1 MNKITLYPDR
11 KMHDLGDLWGIFFE
25 DINHAADGGLYAE
38 LVRNRSFE
46 FDKIDNWQ
54 YNPLTAWEKIGEC
67 DAEVLNEYPLNRNN
81 THYLALRVGEE
92 TCGVKNLGF
101 NDGMNIVKGEEYRFS
116 FYARRNTGFDKE
128 VKIVLTDK
136 NTKAEIACNSLKIT
150 SCDWEK
156 YECKLNATE
165 SGTCELSVL
174 TSGKSMVYLDDVSLF
189 PPTFKNREN
198 GMRRDLAQL
207 LCDLKPKFMRFPG
220 GCLVHDGN
228 LDPHA
233 RNSLYRW
240 KNTLG
245 DVSERPAR
253 KSNWGYNQT
262 LGLGYYE
269 YFLFCED
276 IGAKP
281 LPVLPAAYN
290 PHHKDAV
297 PFDELKPWI
306 DDALDLIEFA
316 NGGEDTLWGKKRC
329 ELGHKEPFNLEYLA
343 IGNEE
348 VGDGFFD
355 RYPYF
360 HEAIKEK
367 YPKIK
372 LIGSSGPFPCGGEF
386 EKGWKCARDN
396 KSDLVDEHYYV
407 APEWMLA
414 NNHRYFEYDK
424 NGPKVFLGEYASWG
438 NTFYNAL
445 CESAYMTS
453 MEMSGNVALACY
465 APLLCNSDYV
475 NWRPDL
481 IWFDGKRAYGTPNY
495 YVQQLFMQNHGD
507 YAIEHCLENDKDR
520 EILSDSIAG
529 EIWIETIHTSAQF
542 TDVKLNG
549 RYVKE
554 KNFTTENTNS
564 SVVKLENGDKYGDFE
579 LECKAKEL
587 DGIRGFTIRFGVG
600 DNIYYRWEI
609 GGWQNQ
615 DSAVCSHTNNREAV
629 LDHELKSVE
638 QNRVYELK
646 LTVKENHICCYVDGE
661 LLHDVT
667 VNPTVIEPI
676 YISTCADKDGKI
688 ILKAVNVRNEPYETL
703 IDTEMKI
710 NYVKAHQITAL
721 LDDENSFEEPQ
732 KVSPRE
738 IEVEFSDTTIKHT
751 FPPCSITVFTIG

>member
-1 MNKITLYPDR
+1 MNKITLHPDR
-11 KMHDLGDLWGIFFE
+11 KMHALGDLWGIFFE
-25 DINHAADGGLYAE
+25 DINHAADGGLYGE
-38 LVRNRSFE
+38 MVQNRSFE

-54 YNPLTAWEKIGEC
+54 YNPLTAWEKVGDC

-81 THYLALRVGEE
+81 THYLALRVGDEK
-92 TCGVKNLGF
+92 CGIKNLGF
-101 NDGMNIVKGEEYRFS
+101 NDGMNIVKDEEYRFS
-116 FYARRNTGFDKE
+116 FYARRNTGFGRDVE
-128 VKIVLTDK
+128 ISLTDK
-136 NTKAEIACNSLKIT
+136 KTNAVIASQSLKIK

-156 YECKLNATE
+156 YECVLVANNSA
-165 SGTCELSVL
+165 TCELSVL
-174 TSGKSMVYLDDVSLF
+174 TSGKSMVYIDDVSLF
-189 PPTFKNREN
+189 PPTFKNRPN

-207 LCDLKPKFMRFPG
+207 LYDLKPKFMRFPG

-297 PFDELKPWI
+297 PFDELEPWI
-306 DDALDLIEFA
+306 NDALDLIEFA
-316 NGGEDTLWGKKRC
+316 NGGEDTVWGKVRC
-329 ELGHKEPFNLEYLA
+329 DLGHKEPFNLEYLA

-360 HEAIKEK
+360 HRAIKAK
-367 YPKIK
+367 YPEIK

-396 KSDLVDEHYYV
+396 KSDMVDEHYYV

-414 NNHRYFEYDK
+414 NNKRYFDYDV
-424 NGPKVFLGEYASWG
+424 NDPKVFLGEYASWG

-445 CESAYMTS
+445 CEGAYMTS

-465 APLLCNSDYV
+465 APLLCNTDYV

-481 IWFDGKRAYGTPNY
+481 IWFNGKESYGTANY
-495 YVQQLFMQNHGD
+495 YVQKLFMHSQGKYALSHEVKSDEEKIILQNG
-507 YAIEHCLENDKDR
+507 IE
-520 EILSDSIAG
+520 G
-529 EIWIETIHTSAQF
+529 EIWFETIHTSARF
-542 TDVKLNG
+542 FDVKING
-549 RYVKE
+549 EVVKE
-554 KNFTTENTNS
+554 NDFTTENNNS
-564 SVVKLENGDKYGDFE
+564 HIVKVENGRKYGDFV
-579 LECKAKEL
+579 LECKAEEL
-587 DGIRGFTIRFGVG
+587 DGIRGFTIRFGIG
-600 DNIYYRWEI
+600 ENIYYRWEM

-629 LDHELKSVE
+629 LDHKIQSVE
-638 QNRVYELK
+638 KGRVYSLK
-646 LTVKENHICCYVDGE
+646 LVVTKDSIKCFADGE
-661 LLHDVT
+661 LLHDVK
-667 VNPTVIEPI
+667 VKPTVIEPVYTSASI
-676 YISTCADKDGKI
+676 DEDGRL
-688 ILKAVNVRNEPYETL
+688 ILKVVNVKDKAFEAT
-703 IDTEMKI
+703 IDANMKI
-710 NYVKAHQITAL
+710 NAVRATKISAL
-721 LDDENSFEEPQ
+721 PEDENSFDEPF
-732 KVSPRE
+732 KVSPK
-738 IEVEFSDTTIKHT
+738 EFDVLFDESFIKHE
-751 FPPCSITVFTIG
+751 FEPYSVTVFTIE

>member
-1 MNKITLYPDR
+1 MNKITLHPDR
-11 KMHDLGDLWGIFFE
+11 KMHALGDLWGIFFE

-38 LVRNRSFE
+38 MLQNRSFE

-54 YNPLTAWEKIGEC
+54 YNPLTAWEKVGNC
-67 DAEVLNEYPLNRNN
+67 DAEVMNEYPLNRNN
-81 THYLALRVGEE
+81 THYLALRVGDEK
-92 TCGVKNLGF
+92 CGIKNLGF
-101 NDGMNIVKGEEYRFS
+101 NDGMNIVEDEEYRFS
-116 FYARRNTGFDKE
+116 FYARRNTGFNKE
-128 VKIVLTDK
+128 VEILLTDK
-136 NTKAEIACNSLKIT
+136 NMGDVIASQSVKIKN
-150 SCDWEK
+150 CDWEK
-156 YECKLNATE
+156 YECVLVARD
-165 SGTCELSVL
+165 SATCELSIL
-174 TSGKSMVYLDDVSLF
+174 TSGKSMVYIDDVSLF
-189 PPTFKNREN
+189 PPTFKNRTN

-253 KSNWGYNQT
+253 RSNWGYNQT

-297 PFDELKPWI
+297 PFDELEPWI

-316 NGGEDTLWGKKRC
+316 NGSEDTPWGKVRC

-360 HEAIKEK
+360 HNAIKAK
-367 YPKIK
+367 YPEIK

-396 KSDLVDEHYYV
+396 NSDMADEHYYV

-414 NNHRYFEYDK
+414 NNRRYFEYDK
-424 NGPKVFLGEYASWG
+424 NAPKVFLGEYASWG

-481 IWFDGKRAYGTPNY
+481 IWFDGKRSYGTPNY
-495 YVQQLFMQNHGD
+495 YAQQIFMHNQGN
-507 YAIEHCLENDKDR
+507 YAIEHSVENEKDCD
-520 EILSDSIAG
+520 ILSDSISG
-529 EIWIETIHTSAQF
+529 EVWIETIHTSAQF
-542 TDVKLNG
+542 YDVKLNG
-549 RYVKE
+549 ISVKE
-554 KNFTTENTNS
+554 NNFTTESTNS
-564 SVVKLENGDKYGDFE
+564 SIIKLENGRKIGDFD
-579 LECKAKEL
+579 LTCKAKEL
-587 DGIRGFTIRFGVG
+587 DGIRGFTIRFGIG
-600 DNIYYRWEI
+600 ENIYYRWEI

-629 LDHELKSVE
+629 LDHQLRSVE
-638 QNRVYELK
+638 QNREYILRVR
-646 LTVKENHICCYVDGE
+646 VQGNHICCYVDGE

-667 VNPTVIEPI
+667 VKPVVIEPV
-676 YISTCADKDGKI
+676 YTSASVDEDGKI
-688 ILKAVNVRNEPYETL
+688 ILKVVNVKDEPYEAV
-703 IDTEMKI
+703 IDAEKDI
-710 NYVKAHQITAL
+710 RYVKAQQLTAGL
-721 LDDENSFEEPQ
+721 NDENSFDEPQ
-732 KVSPRE
+732 KVAPCD
-738 IEVEFSDTTIKHT
+738 ILVEFDGKTINHI
-751 FPPCSITVFTIG
+751 FPPHSITVLTIG